1 MNSDAISALIV
12 EDDAVA
18 RQLSMRA
25 LAKCGFACAGASN
38 AAEARE
44 LLAAQSFDAI
54 VTDLRMPK
62 EHGYGLV
69 VQLLDLPDRP
79 VVVVMTGVTAPQLAS
94 DLLRRGV
101 DDLQYKPVNFELM
114 AHKLSVLVEIRRS
127 AARSDSPEVSADAGS
142 NGFVVT
148 ETGTAACEKTSVEP
162 AQNAAVER
170 QLVACACHDESS
182 GNHGAVTF
190 AVAPAHD
197 GELSACIS
205 PYSLYPEE
213 AEQPLDESSWPVTL
227 PAEKSKDAVVETS
240 QSDPIAEGLACDT
253 LAPSAMESD
262 VDDNDAGPNDVLP
275 PTAAAH
281 RPLPRSARGS
291 AGGVEN
297 SFSTAVMALAGG
309 SHLMWLVIVSLT
321 IVSVWL
327 WIQLQ
332 VIKQGNQV
340 IAALE
345 RVGARIERQQNG
357 DVLVRLEA
365 GVRPQGLEQLA
376 QIPNLDAL
384 VLTDTMIGDDDLK
397 LLRELKKLRALD
409 LAGTEISDQGL
420 SHLATLVGLRDLS
433 LEDTKITDE
442 GLEYLMALKK
452 LQRLS
457 LRGTRV
463 TGPGIDKLQESRP
476 DLEIQHA
483 PETPRRIGK

>member
-1 MNSDAISALIV
+1 MNSDAITALIV
-12 EDDAVA
+12 EDDPAA

-44 LLAAQSFDAI
+44 LLATQSFDAI

-62 EHGYGLV
+62 EHGYSLV
-69 VQLLDLPDRP
+69 LQLLELPDRP
-79 VVVVMTGVTAPQLAS
+79 VIIVMTGVTAPQLAS

-127 AARSDSPEVSADAGS
+127 AARSASPVVSSDLRN
-142 NGFVVT
+142 NGFACSETEAVT
-148 ETGTAACEKTSVEP
+148 LGMASVRP
-162 AQNAAVER
+162 AQNAEDAR
-170 QLVACACHDESS
+170 QLVACACHDETP
-182 GNHGAVTF
+182 GGHEAAAF
-190 AVAPAHD
+190 AGEPTHD
-197 GELSACIS
+197 GEPNDRIS

-213 AEQPLDESSWPVTL
+213 AEEPNYESGWLAEL
-227 PAEKSKDAVVETS
+227 PADDSRDAGAGVSRSNPSAESVA
-240 QSDPIAEGLACDT
+240 SDAY
-253 LAPSAMESD
+253 APSAVTSEA
-262 VDDNDAGPNDVLP
+262 DDDGVASNHALP
-275 PTAAAH
+275 SAAATH
-281 RPLPRSARGS
+281 RPLPQP
-291 AGGVEN
+291 AGAPAGRAEN
-297 SFSTAVMALAGG
+297 TFSTAVMALAGG

-357 DVLVRLEA
+357 DVVVRLEA
-365 GVRPQGLEQLA
+365 GVPPQGLEQLS
-376 QIPNLDAL
+376 QIPKLDAL
-384 VLTDTMIGDDDLK
+384 VLADTMVGDEDLK
-397 LLRELKKLRALD
+397 LLCELKKLRSLD

-420 SHLATLVGLRDLS
+420 SHLAPLVGLHDLS

-442 GLEYLMALKK
+442 GLEYLLALKK
-452 LQRLS
+452 LRRLS

-463 TGPGIDKLQESRP
+463 TGPGLNKLQESRP
-476 DLEIQHA
+476 DLEIDHA
-483 PETPRRIGK
+483 TETSSRISK

>member
-12 EDDAVA
+12 EDDPVA

-44 LLAAQSFDAI
+44 LLATQSFDAI

-62 EHGYGLV
+62 EHGYSLV
-69 VQLLDLPDRP
+69 LQLLELPDRP
-79 VVVVMTGVTAPQLAS
+79 VIIVMTGVTAPQLAS

-127 AARSDSPEVSADAGS
+127 AARIDSPEVSADAGS
-142 NGFVVT
+142 NGFAFT
-148 ETGTAACEKTSVEP
+148 EIGELAGEKAPAEP
-162 AQNAAVER
+162 VQNVAVER
-170 QLVACACHDESS
+170 QLVACACHDETPGGHEAAAFAGAPIHNGESS
-182 GNHGAVTF
+182 GR
-190 AVAPAHD
+190 
-197 GELSACIS
+197 IS
-205 PYSLYPEE
+205 PYSLYPDEVE
-213 AEQPLDESSWPVTL
+213 APNYESGW
-227 PAEKSKDAVVETS
+227 PAELPTEDSRDAVAEAPRINRSAESVA
-240 QSDPIAEGLACDT
+240 SDA
-253 LAPSAMESD
+253 LAPSAVASE
-262 VDDNDAGPNDVLP
+262 VDDDGVASNHALP
-275 PTAAAH
+275 SAAATH
-281 RPLPRSARGS
+281 RPLPQPAGAP
-291 AGGVEN
+291 AGGAE
-297 SFSTAVMALAGG
+297 STFSTAVMALAGG

-357 DVLVRLEA
+357 DVVVRLEA
-365 GVRPQGLEQLA
+365 GVPPQGLEQLS
-376 QIPNLDAL
+376 QIPKLDAL
-384 VLTDTMIGDDDLK
+384 VLADTMVGDEDLK
-397 LLRELKKLRALD
+397 LLCELKKLRSLD

-420 SHLATLVGLRDLS
+420 SHLAPLVGLSDLS
-433 LEDTKITDE
+433 LQDTKITDE
-442 GLEYLMALKK
+442 GLEYLLALKK
-452 LQRLS
+452 LRRLS

-463 TGPGIDKLQESRP
+463 TGAGLNKLQESRP
-476 DLEIQHA
+476 ELEIDHGT
-483 PETPRRIGK
+483 ETSGRISK